1 MKIGFDAKRAF
12 ANSTGLGQYSR
23 TLLSALATDF
33 PQHHYYMYTPRR
45 GALYTPPELSHVYT
59 RLPQRWLH
67 KKLSAF
73 WRSRW
78 VVNDMVNDGID
89 LYHGLS
95 HELPYGLASTGI
107 KTVVTMHD
115 LIFERYPAQYPWI
128 DRKVYSYKFRKACAE
143 ADVVIAIS
151 RQTKQDLM
159 EMYGTPENKIKVVYQ
174 SCNPAFAQQLSVAQ
188 KESLRQKYKL
198 PPKFL
203 LYVGSIIER
212 KNLLTICKAMAL
224 LKDKLTLPLVV
235 LGKGGRYYEEVLR
248 FIKTHGLR
256 DKVIFLSVQ
265 VGQLTGKDIP
275 FSDVPGI
282 FQNAEMMIYPSFFEG
297 FGIPVLEG
305 LFSQI
310 PVITSNTSCLPE
322 AGGPGAWYIDPAN
335 VKQLADTMIE
345 VQQNVAARQKKI
357 QLGWAYAQQFTTQ
370 QAAAAVMEVYTA
382 LQRAPA

>member
-1 MKIGFDAKRAF
+1 MNIGFDAKRAF
-12 ANSTGLGQYSR
+12 VNSTGLGQYSR

-33 PQHHYYMYTPRR
+33 PQHHYYLYTPRV
-45 GALYTPPELSHVYT
+45 GALYTPPELSHVHT
-59 RLPQRWLH
+59 RMPQRWLH
-67 KKLSAF
+67 KKLSAI

-78 VVNDMVNDGID
+78 VVDKLVHDGIE

-95 HELPYGLASTGI
+95 HEIPDGLAARNIRS
-107 KTVVTMHD
+107 VVTMHD
-115 LIFERYPAQYPWI
+115 LIFERYSAQYPWM
-128 DRKVYSYKFRKACAE
+128 DRKVYRYKFRKACAE

-151 RQTKQDLM
+151 KQTRQDLV
-159 EMYGTPENKIKVVYQ
+159 EMYGTPESKIKVVYQ
-174 SCNPAFAQQLSVAQ
+174 SCNPAFAQQLSDAQ

-198 PPKFL
+198 PPKFM

-224 LKDKLTLPLVV
+224 LKDKLNLPLVV
-235 LGKGGRYYEEVLR
+235 LGKGGRYYEKVLR
-248 FIKTHGLR
+248 FIKTHGLQ

-265 VGQLTGKDIP
+265 VGQLTGRDIP

-282 FQNAEMMIYPSFFEG
+282 FQNAELMIYPSFFEG

-310 PVITSNTSCLPE
+310 PVITSNTSSLPE

-335 VKQLADTMIE
+335 VQQLADTIIE
-345 VQQNVAARQKKI
+345 VQQNATMRHKKI

-370 QAAAAVMEVYTA
+370 QAAAAVMAVYTA
-382 LQRAPA
+382 MPGTSA